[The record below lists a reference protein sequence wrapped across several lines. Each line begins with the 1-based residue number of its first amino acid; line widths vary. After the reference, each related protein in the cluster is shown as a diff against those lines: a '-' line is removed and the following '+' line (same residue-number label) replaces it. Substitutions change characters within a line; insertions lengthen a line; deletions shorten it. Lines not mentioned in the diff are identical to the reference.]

1 MDEEQ
6 KIRTIDQFN
15 NWCDHCQLFA
25 VKFYIWNTEATQ
37 LETIIAETLNTLPGK
52 VSPTDWESAIRTSFG
67 QLPHCDLRDMVTQ
80 LSLLLE
86 SPCKTEVCQQECA
99 KSRNK
104 K

>member
-25 VKFYIWNTEATQ
+25 VQFYIWNTEATQ
-37 LETIIAETLNTLPGK
+37 LETIIAEALNTLPGK
-52 VSPTDWESAIRTSFG
+52 VGTSDWESAIRTSFG
-67 QLPHCDLRDMVTQ
+67 QLQHCDLRDIVTQ
-80 LSLLLE
+80 LSLLIE
-86 SPCKTEVCQQECA
+86 SPCKTEVCQEECA
-99 KSRNK
+99 KFRSK